1 MKFVLARPHKLV
13 ERCWLLHIDEQ
24 CLEFVEER
32 QDRSLST
39 TLLRETSHPSP
50 GHTPMAMLAVAN
62 ARLMLRLSVQ
72 RVGWYMNQVGGCCP
86 RAYDIVKTVYA
97 DDFPTKK
104 IVLSDVKI
112 SQYPNGTHF
121 YAVLP
126 NSELL
131 EWRGSTKWHT
141 FKACETAVKKWMAN
155 Q

>member
-1 MKFVLARPHKLV
+1 VKFVLARPHKLV

-32 QDRSLST
+32 QDRSLS
-39 TLLRETSHPSP
+39 SP

-62 ARLMLRLSVQ
+62 ARLKLRLSIQQ
-72 RVGWYMNQVGGCCP
+72 RVGWYMNRAGGCCP

-97 DDFPTKK
+97 DDFPPKK

-131 EWRGSTKWHT
+131 ERCGSTKWHT
-141 FKACETAVKKWMAN
+141 FKACETAVKQWIEN